1 MHTQLNVTRHNEDF
15 GLARTKQQFDTCP
28 DVITMHLHRH
38 SVSPITASNTNTH
51 SKQTPF
57 TCMSINK

>member
-28 DVITMHLHRH
+28 DVITTHLHRH
-38 SVSPITASNTNTH
+38 TVYHCFQHEHTQ
-51 SKQTPF
+51 QTD
-57 TCMSINK
+57 SIYMYVNK